1 MRGGDVDDDTRYD
14 LIVIGSGPAGDSAA
28 QLAASEGFRVALVER
43 LRSVGGVVVANGGVP
58 TKTLRETAMYL
69 SGVMGSQIYGL
80 GMELQ
85 ARVVAEKLASRTRE
99 VSQTIGRLVRENIAN
114 RGIDLIHGSGRL
126 GPNRTVVVEP
136 SQTGDPVRVL
146 TAGTVLIASGSR
158 PCRPPAI
165 PFDDPEVWDNE
176 TLLTPVRI
184 PPSLVIIGGGAI
196 GCEYGS
202 IYRALGCRVTIV
214 DVADRLLPFLDGE
227 LSALAAETYRQDGI
241 HLALGARVASVERA
255 GAILRVTL
263 MDGTVFETDAVLVA
277 AGRVVDT
284 SSLGLEP
291 AGVEIDEHGRIVVDD
306 RFQTTAPGV
315 YAAGDVIGPTLASI
329 SMEQGRV
336 AVSHALGITFR
347 KAVAPLPII
356 GVYSVPEIAMAGL
369 TEEAARSE
377 RIDYEVG
384 RCEFDRIPRAHI
396 AGRTQGLLKLVFERR
411 TRQLLGV
418 HVMCDIAS
426 ELVPLGQEVISQG
439 STIDRF
445 VDLTLA
451 VPTYTLAYKLA
462 AFDGLARIADRSA
475 ASATN
480 GSAPFCPEH
489 TLELAMAA
497 RSSG

>member
-1 MRGGDVDDDTRYD
+1 MDDDTRYD

-28 QLAASEGFRVALVER
+28 QLAASEGYRVAIVER

-69 SGVMGSQIYGL
+69 SGIMGRQVYGL

-114 RGIDLIHGSGRL
+114 RGIELIHGSGRL
-126 GPNRTVVVEP
+126 GPNRTVVV
-136 SQTGDPVRVL
+136 DPGQPGSSERVL
-146 TAGTVLIASGSR
+146 AARTILIASGSR
-158 PCRPPAI
+158 PFRPAGI
-165 PFDDPEVWDNE
+165 PFDDPDVWDNE

-184 PPSLVIIGGGAI
+184 PSSLVIIGGGAI

-202 IYRALGCRVTIV
+202 IYSALGCRVTIV

-227 LSALAAETYRQDGI
+227 LSERAAEIYRADGI
-241 HLALGARVASVERA
+241 HLVTGARVASVTRV
-255 GAILRVTL
+255 GAALEVRLV
-263 MDGTVFETDAVLVA
+263 DGTVFWADAVLVA
-277 AGRVVDT
+277 AGRIVDT
-284 SSLGLEP
+284 SGLGL
-291 AGVEIDEHGRIVVDD
+291 AQTGVEIDERGRIVVDD
-306 RFQTTAPGV
+306 RYQTTAPGV

-336 AVSHALGITFR
+336 AVSHALGIAF
-347 KAVAPLPII
+347 KQAVAPLPII
-356 GVYSVPEIAMAGL
+356 GVYSMPEIAMAGL
-369 TEEAARSE
+369 TEEAARAE
-377 RIDYEVG
+377 RIEYEVG

-396 AGRTQGLLKLVFERR
+396 AGRTHGLLKLVFERR

-418 HVMCDIAS
+418 HVLCDIAS

-439 STIDRF
+439 GTIDRF

-475 ASATN
+475 ASALD
-480 GSAPFCPEH
+480 GSAPLCLERAP
-489 TLELAMAA
+489 ELAMTA
-497 RSSG
+497 RSSE